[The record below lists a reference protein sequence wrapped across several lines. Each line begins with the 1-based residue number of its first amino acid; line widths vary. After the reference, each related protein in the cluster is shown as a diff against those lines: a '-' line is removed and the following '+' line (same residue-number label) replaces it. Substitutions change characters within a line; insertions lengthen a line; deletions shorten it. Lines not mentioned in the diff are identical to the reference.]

1 MLSNQRLPARTV
13 RRHAATTIARHG
25 HKIPVPTTDDKSRPY
40 AIGTSHSSRVL
51 HSNERLHPKKVMQI
65 TLICISIRKYC
76 ADPTHNEALPMKI
89 SALLSILLLSSG
101 LCLSAAADTRPDHFT
116 AKPSDTLTQAVGHFS
131 EYNSRLQQLLQ
142 Q

>member
-1 MLSNQRLPARTV
+1 
-13 RRHAATTIARHG
+13 
-25 HKIPVPTTDDKSRPY
+25 
-40 AIGTSHSSRVL
+40 
-51 HSNERLHPKKVMQI
+51 
-65 TLICISIRKYC
+65 
-76 ADPTHNEALPMKI
+76 MKI

-142 Q
+142 QDTLSPEDLNHVHQLTYTLETALEKIRSELAEAAEVLEEVHVASEKFDAKAVQDRASAYLDISRQIIP